1 MSPAR
6 ERRAHTRSWFL
17 LGQAHLAARMRTG
30 SPLRVLNTSPDGM
43 LVESPARLLPGRRV
57 DLVLQSGTT
66 REQAPWLVVH
76 SRVGCLRG
84 RSEIRYRAGLQRS
97 AGTDYPQPRRP
108 ASGRN
113 ALPAHAVAEQP
124 EEPFGA
130 ADGAIRAAGT
140 ELGHPDRA

>member
-6 ERRAHTRSWFL
+6 ERRAHPRSWFL
-17 LGQAHLAARMRTG
+17 LGHAHLAARMRTG

-43 LVESPARLLPGRRV
+43 LVESPARLLPGRCV
-57 DLVLQSGTT
+57 DLVLQSGPT
-66 REQAPWLVVH
+66 REQTAWLVVH

-97 AGTDYPQPRRP
+97 TGTDYPLPRRP

-113 ALPAHAVAEQP
+113 ALPAHGVAEQP
-124 EEPFGA
+124 QRPFGA
-130 ADGAIRAAGT
+130 TDDQARAAGT
-140 ELGHPDRA
+140 ELGSPDQP